1 MWPHW
6 QQLLAL
12 HILSMP
18 VHGLALMLY
27 RASVLRLFNVFPG
40 QCNPEQQPFATCH
53 VGCNACY
60 VFKSWCS
67 CQSSSAIPAGV
78 PLELPCM
85 PYRCVERGA
94 KQRTK
99 FVSEPFVRCWTHILE
114 ASAIPNFDVC
124 FCRGGGTGCHSLH
137 CVCVL

>member
-18 VHGLALMLY
+18 VHGLALMLH
-27 RASVLRLFNVFPG
+27 RASVLCLVNVFPG

-53 VGCNACY
+53 VGCNACH

-67 CQSSSAIPAGV
+67 CQSSSAISAGV

-85 PYRCVERGA
+85 PCRCVERGA
-94 KQRTK
+94 KQHTK
-99 FVSEPFVRCWTHILE
+99 FVSEPVVCCWTHILE